1 MSFSSKNDCEALIV
15 AFGLQQ
21 IDANKNKAKGGWQQK
36 SKGTKKMPKSKKK
49 KPLKKKPTAVPLPQA
64 KQQKQK
70 QANGVV
76 GNVSLLS
83 LFLLLLRCNLY
94 ILNCSNMYI
103 APKVHA

>member
-1 MSFSSKNDCEALIV
+1 MPTRTRQKEDGSRRAKDPKNAQVQKKEA
-15 AFGLQQ
+15 F
-21 IDANKNKAKGGWQQK
+21 
-36 SKGTKKMPKSKKK
+36 
-49 KPLKKKPTAVPLPQA
+49 KKKPTAVPLPQA

-76 GNVSLLS
+76 GSVSLLS

-103 APKVHA
+103 APKVHM